1 MKLFNHEQNI
11 NQNQQSQAKLWFI
24 KSNFIPTYIIYKYI
38 FTHFE
43 LRPDPESNPDPV
55 PDGKKNV
62 GSSSLV
68 SGSDPRETS

>member
-1 MKLFNHEQNI
+1 M
-11 NQNQQSQAKLWFI
+11 
-24 KSNFIPTYIIYKYI
+24 PIYLEYEYI
-38 FTHFE
+38 FFLHFE
-43 LRPDPESNPDPV
+43 LRSDPESNPDPV